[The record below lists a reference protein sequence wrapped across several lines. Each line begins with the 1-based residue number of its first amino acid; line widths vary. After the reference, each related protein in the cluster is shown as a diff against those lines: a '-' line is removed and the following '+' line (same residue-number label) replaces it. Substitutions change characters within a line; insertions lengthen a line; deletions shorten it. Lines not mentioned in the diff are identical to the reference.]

1 MTDWDKKE
9 RRDVD
14 RDWIER
20 DRLLTEIA
28 NDTKHIK
35 ETVGK
40 QSASFDIHV
49 LNDSVEFKSIKKR
62 IFYLTMA
69 VFALS
74 IVIGGPSLAIMFIK

>member
-1 MTDWDKKE
+1 M
-9 RRDVD
+9 D

-28 NDTKHIK
+28 SDTKHIK

-49 LNDSVEFKSIKKR
+49 INDSVEFKTIKKR
-62 IFYLTMA
+62 IFHLTIA
-69 VFALS
+69 VV
-74 IVIGGPSLAIMFIK
+74 VITVVLGGPSFAMMFIK